1 MLRSLHI
8 RNYVLIDS
16 LDVTFPEGL
25 VIITGQTGAGKSI
38 LLGAMSLL
46 MGAKA
51 DASVISE
58 DADSCVVEA
67 EFDVPADSPVR
78 DILRDADM
86 DCGPDGLLIRRVV
99 NASGRSR
106 SFVNDEPVQVGLL
119 NELSAHLIDIHSQ
132 HSSLLLTDK
141 AFQLSVLDYFAG
153 NGERLS
159 SCRAAYRHLQDV
171 RARLREVSS
180 RLDKLTSE
188 QDYNQARWRKLDEA
202 KLRDGELE
210 ELEEEQVRLANSA
223 QITEA
228 LSSASELLEP
238 SDDQMLAPAAAIK
251 EAGRLLERIGS
262 FLPAASG
269 LASRLESTRIELD
282 DVAGEIASL
291 AQRSDASPQRLEQV
305 EDRMALLYE
314 LLRQFGCRTVGELIE
329 CRESL
334 SALLYDSTA
343 LLEEK
348 AALEKAETDAAGELE
363 RCADAL
369 HEARAAAA
377 PGLSEKIQTSVRSL
391 ELEKAVF
398 RVDVTPAVL
407 GATGRDGVSFSFSAT
422 GSALQDVSKCASGGE
437 ISRIMLCLKALM
449 AKFTSMPT
457 LIFDEIDT
465 GVSGSAAD
473 KMGSMIC
480 DMGSCMQVFAITHL
494 PQVAAKGDAHYL
506 VTKSE
511 TGVAGASG
519 TADVSGTAG
528 RVTSAIRKLTPE
540 ERIGEI
546 ARMLSGST
554 VTPEAIANARTLLG

>member
-25 VIITGQTGAGKSI
+25 IIITGQTGAGKSI

-58 DADSCVVEA
+58 GADSCVVEA
-67 EFDVPADSPVR
+67 EFDIPEASPVR
-78 DILRDADM
+78 EILAAADM

-119 NELSAHLIDIHSQ
+119 SELSAQLIDIHSQ
-132 HSSLLLTDK
+132 HSSLLLTNK

-153 NGERLS
+153 NTDRLEA
-159 SCRAAYRHLQDV
+159 CRSAWKELQDV
-171 RARLREVSS
+171 RARLREVSG
-180 RLDKLTSE
+180 RLEQLSSE
-188 QDYNQARWRKLDEA
+188 QSYNEARFRKLDEA
-202 KLRDGELE
+202 KLREGELE

-228 LSSASELLEP
+228 LSSAAALLEP
-238 SDDQMLAPAAAIK
+238 SDDQMISPSAAAK
-251 EAGRLLERIGS
+251 EASRMLEKIAG
-262 FLPAASG
+262 FLPDAAQ
-269 LASRLESTRIELD
+269 LAQRLDSTRIELD
-282 DVAGEIASL
+282 DIASDISTL
-291 AQRSDASPQRLEQV
+291 ALRSDASPQRLEQV
-305 EDRMALLYE
+305 EDRMAQLYD
-314 LLRQFGCRTVGELIE
+314 LLRQYGCGTVGELIAKRDE
-329 CRESL
+329 LAS
-334 SALLYDSTA
+334 LLYDSTA
-343 LLEEK
+343 LVEEK
-348 AALEKAETDAAGELE
+348 AALEAAEKKAAAELD

-369 HEARAAAA
+369 HQARAAAA
-377 PGLSEKIQTSVRSL
+377 PGLSESIQSSVRSL

-398 RVDVTPAVL
+398 KVSLTPATL
-407 GATGRDGVSFSFSAT
+407 GPSGYDGVSFAFSAT

-457 LIFDEIDT
+457 PIFDEIDT

-480 DMGSCMQVFAITHL
+480 AMGADMQVFAITHL

-506 VTKSE
+506 VTKE
-511 TGVAGASG
+511 DSG
-519 TADVSGTAG
+519 MAAG
-528 RVTSAIRKLTPE
+528 RVSSRITKLNAE
-540 ERIGEI
+540 DRVKEI

-554 VTPEAIANARTLLG
+554 ITPAAIANARELLGLS